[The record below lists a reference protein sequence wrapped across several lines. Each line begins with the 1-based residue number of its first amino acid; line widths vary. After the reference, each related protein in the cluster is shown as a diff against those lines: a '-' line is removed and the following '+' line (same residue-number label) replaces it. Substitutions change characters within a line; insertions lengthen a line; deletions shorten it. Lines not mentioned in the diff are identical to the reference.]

1 MKNLNT
7 FDPEIFAVEYLW
19 TLDDAMDALANI
31 NRANRSEFELTKK
44 ELMRI
49 LNDTLS
55 SDYVMEMIMERLE
68 ENVHA
73 YLDVE

>member
-1 MKNLNT
+1 MENLNT

-31 NRANRSEFELTKK
+31 NRANRSEFQLTKK

-55 SDYVMEMIMERLE
+55 SDYVMEIIMERLE
-68 ENVHA
+68 ENVNA